1 MRGLTMFI
9 SDIRSCT
16 SKDAEEKRVLKEL
29 SHIRA
34 KLSAPK
40 KSALGFDM
48 KKYTWKLLYIHMLGY
63 DVDFGHSEAVSLISS
78 PKHQDKYTGYV
89 AASILLSEK
98 SPELQ
103 LIVSAV
109 RMDLMSGD
117 EINQALALATIGNMV
132 GPFLTNELSG
142 EILSLITSNNYR
154 TSPEILKKALAVL
167 IPMFRCNPAL
177 VEPDAWAERFATFLD
192 SRSPGVVLAASGLL
206 TTVMAVHGA
215 ERYHRC
221 LPVVIRALHR
231 LAVFREITNDYLYYG
246 TPSPWLHIKLLKLLQ
261 QFPPPQDQRL
271 MEELQEAMM
280 RIFNQT
286 EVTKNVNKNNA
297 DHGILFEALHVVIS
311 YKAQASVELR
321 SQCSAL
327 VGRFIS
333 VKEPNIRYIGLECMS
348 KLADHPDASLLLQ
361 RHQSTIIASLQDPDV
376 SIRKRALDVLYAM
389 CDEASALGVVE
400 QLLLVLPDADYSLKE
415 DLVLKTAIMAERFAT
430 DLNWYVDVVIQLI
443 TYAGDFVSRDVWHRV
458 VQVVT
463 GFGETQSTDLQR
475 YAANKC
481 FLALSTSHPHQNMV
495 QLATCLLSEFGGLI
509 ASQPGKSLEAQF
521 DLLVKQFTLASEE
534 TKAMLLSAVMK
545 MVVAY
550 PALKMQAIPL
560 FETYSLYW
568 NADIQQRAVEYLSMC
583 TLLNEG
589 MLSALFETFPAFPE
603 ALQGKN
609 FLLKRISQ
617 ISVRKTE
624 IDTALKA
631 PALPQ
636 MQEAPRQIPEQKE
649 PTPPPAASVDLL
661 SLDF

>member
-1 MRGLTMFI
+1 MSNMRGLTMFI
-9 SDIRSCT
+9 SDIRSC
-16 SKDAEEKRVLKEL
+16 SNKEAEEKRVLKEL
-29 SHIRA
+29 SRIRT

-40 KSALGFDM
+40 KPTLGFDM

-63 DVDFGHSEAVSLISS
+63 EVDFGHAESVSLISS
-78 PKHQDKYTGYV
+78 SKHQDKYTGYV
-89 AASILLSEK
+89 AASILLGEK

-109 RMDLMSGD
+109 RMDLLSGD
-117 EINQALALATIGNMV
+117 EINQAMALATIGNMM
-132 GPFLTNELSG
+132 GTFLTAEISNEV
-142 EILSLITSNNYR
+142 LSLVTNNTYR

-167 IPMFRCNPAL
+167 IPMFRCNPTL
-177 VEPDAWAERFATFLD
+177 IDPESWSERFATLLD
-192 SRSPGVVLAASGLL
+192 SRSPGVVLAAAGLAM
-206 TTVMAVHGA
+206 TVIGVQGS
-215 ERYHRC
+215 ERYYRC
-221 LPVVIRALHR
+221 LPVIVRSLHR

-261 QFPPPQDQRL
+261 QFPPPQEQRL
-271 MEELQEAMM
+271 MEELQEALL
-280 RIFNQT
+280 RVFNQT

-311 YKAQASVELR
+311 YKAQASAELR
-321 SQCSAL
+321 SQCSSL

-348 KLADHPDASLLLQ
+348 KLADHPDAGLLLQ
-361 RHQSTIIASLQDPDV
+361 RHQATIIASLQDPDV

-400 QLLLVLPDADYSLKE
+400 QLLIVLPDADYSLKE

-443 TYAGDFVSRDVWHRV
+443 TYAGDFVARDVWHRV

-463 GFGETQSTDLQR
+463 GFGETQSTELQK

-481 FLALSTSHPHQNMV
+481 FLALSSSHPHQNMV
-495 QLATCLLSEFGGLI
+495 QLATCLLSEFGNLI
-509 ASQPGKSLEAQF
+509 SNQPGKSLEAQF
-521 DLLVKQFTLASEE
+521 DLLAKQFPLASEN
-534 TKAMLLSAVMK
+534 TKAMLLSALMK
-545 MVVAY
+545 LVVLQ
-550 PALKMQAIPL
+550 PPLKQQAIPL

-568 NADIQQRAVEYLSMC
+568 DADIQQRAVEYLSMC
-583 TLLNEG
+583 TLLNDSTLG
-589 MLSALFETFPAFPE
+589 SLFESFPAFPE

-617 ISVRKTE
+617 MGLRKTQAE
-624 IDTALKA
+624 S
-631 PALPQ
+631 PAKPVSVEPAKPLP
-636 MQEAPRQIPEQKE
+636 E
-649 PTPPPAASVDLL
+649 PVREPPAPAASVDLL